1 MYLSV
6 YTVYTGLPKG
16 SLVKLQLIQNA
27 AARVL
32 MKLKKR
38 EHTTPVLMELHWLP
52 VHQRIDYKILTLVYK
67 ALHNLTPSYISD
79 CLSRYIPNRML
90 RSSSAG
96 LLAYYTVKLK
106 RSGGTSFSHYA
117 PKIWNCL
124 PNEVRESTSIHIFK
138 KRVKTFIFTVAYDHN
153 SV

>member
-1 MYLSV
+1 MRNIARIRPFLSFNDAKKLIHV
-6 YTVYTGLPKG
+6 LSVYTGLPKG

-67 ALHNLTPSYISD
+67 ALHNLT
-79 CLSRYIPNRML
+79 
-90 RSSSAG
+90 
-96 LLAYYTVKLK
+96 LLTFLIV
-106 RSGGTSFSHYA
+106 
-117 PKIWNCL
+117 CQD
-124 PNEVRESTSIHIFK
+124 IFL
-138 KRVKTFIFTVAYDHN
+138 IECYDPL
-153 SV
+153 VLDF

>member
-96 LLAYYTVKLK
+96 LLAYYTVNLK
-106 RSGGTSFSHYA
+106 RSGGTSLVTMLQKFGTA
-117 PKIWNCL
+117 FQMKW
-124 PNEVRESTSIHIFK
+124 ESQL
-138 KRVKTFIFTVAYDHN
+138 VFIFLK
-153 SV
+153 SVLRHSFLQCLWS